1 MDAERR
7 IVWIRLIGDG
17 QIAMIRY
24 VTFLA
29 LILAFGAAELPSQ
42 QKAEAN
48 VQEAVSFKNFSSFR
62 KLVTGVDFF
71 ASGQKLVTPFV
82 EPTSETI
89 AKLQG
94 LLGKDLPKGAVFI
107 CSTLEQRD
115 SIYEPKV
122 LRAGY
127 GWTMSVDTPE
137 VRMQEMM
144 DRMKSQMGGEIPEE
158 FLSRM
163 NNMPPEMMAEAEKQ
177 MVDTVN
183 QQMVHAVLWAFF
195 APKSQFRSSR
205 LDDVAKSPLPDWL
218 DMGIAAYAS
227 GKNID
232 LSFLLENLDQTFS
245 LEDIFLMSRP
255 FVASSVNQGSSGGSF
270 RGGGGG
276 MPGGM
281 SGGMPGG
288 MSGGRGGGM
297 PSFGG
302 GGSGGPGGSTGGP
315 PSGFGSRGSGGFG
328 GSTGQRGGM
337 QRVLPKDEQDRML
350 FDLQS
355 GTFFQYLLE
364 KVGVEKV
371 KTLIKQANEGGELW
385 ESVTQPDML
394 GSDLE
399 RIEEDWI
406 SWVQARDPQKSQNT
420 EQAQSKIN

>member
-1 MDAERR
+1 
-7 IVWIRLIGDG
+7 
-17 QIAMIRY
+17 
-24 VTFLA
+24 
-29 LILAFGAAELPSQ
+29 
-42 QKAEAN
+42 
-48 VQEAVSFKNFSSFR
+48 
-62 KLVTGVDFF
+62 
-71 ASGQKLVTPFV
+71 
-82 EPTSETI
+82 
-89 AKLQG
+89 
-94 LLGKDLPKGAVFI
+94 
-107 CSTLEQRD
+107 
-115 SIYEPKV
+115 
-122 LRAGY
+122 
-127 GWTMSVDTPE
+127 
-137 VRMQEMM
+137 MQEMM

-163 NNMPPEMMAEAEKQ
+163 NSMPPEMMAGAEKQ

-205 LDDVAKSPLPDWL
+205 LDDVGKSPLPDWL

-232 LSFLLENLDQTFS
+232 LSFLLENLDQTFP

-255 FVASSVNQGSSGGSF
+255 FVASSIDQGSSGGSF

-281 SGGMPGG
+281 SGGMPEGMSGGMPGG

-302 GGSGGPGGSTGGP
+302 GSGSPPGGGMGGS
-315 PSGFGSRGSGGFG
+315 PSGFGSRGSGG
-328 GSTGQRGGM
+328 GSGQRGGM

-364 KVGVEKV
+364 KIGVEKA
-371 KTLIKQANEGGELW
+371 KTLINQAQEGGEIW

-399 RIEEDWI
+399 KIEENWI
-406 SWVQARDPQKSQNT
+406 SWVQAQDSQKSRDTN
-420 EQAQSKIN
+420 QSQSIIN

>member
-1 MDAERR
+1 MRK
-7 IVWIRLIGDG
+7 VGDG
-17 QIAMIRY
+17 KIAMIRY
-24 VTFLA
+24 LTVLV
-29 LILAFGAAELPSQ
+29 LIFAFGNVEASAQ
-42 QKAEAN
+42 QKADAN
-48 VQEAVSFKNFSSFR
+48 THAAASFKNFSAFR
-62 KLVTGVDFF
+62 ELVTGIDFF
-71 ASGQKLVTPFV
+71 ASGQKLATPFV
-82 EPTSETI
+82 EPTSVTM
-89 AKLQG
+89 AKLQE
-94 LLGKDLPKGAVFI
+94 LLGADLPKGAVFI

-127 GWTMSVDTPE
+127 GWTLSVDTPE

-163 NNMPPEMMAEAEKQ
+163 NNLPPEMMAEAEKQ

-195 APKSQFRSSR
+195 APDSQFRSSR

-218 DMGIAAYAS
+218 DMGIAAHAS

-255 FVASSVNQGSSGGSF
+255 FVASSINQGSG
-270 RGGGGG
+270 
-276 MPGGM
+276 GGM

-302 GGSGGPGGSTGGP
+302 GSGGPPGGGMGSP

-328 GSTGQRGGM
+328 GSSGQRGGM

-364 KVGVEKV
+364 KVGIEKV
-371 KTLIKQANEGGELW
+371 KTLIKQAQEGREIW

-399 RIEEDWI
+399 KIEENWI
-406 SWVQARDPQKSQNT
+406 SWVQARDPRMSRGSDQN
-420 EQAQSKIN
+420 QSKIN

>member
-1 MDAERR
+1 
-7 IVWIRLIGDG
+7 
-17 QIAMIRY
+17 MIRY
-24 VTFLA
+24 LTVLA
-29 LILAFGAAELPSQ
+29 LICAFGN
-42 QKAEAN
+42 AEASAQQIADAN
-48 VQEAVSFKNFSSFR
+48 TQAAASFKNFSPFR
-62 KLVTGVDFF
+62 KLVMGIDFF

-82 EPTSETI
+82 EPTSKTM
-89 AKLQG
+89 AKLQE
-94 LLGKDLPKGAVFI
+94 LLGADLPEGAIFI

-115 SIYEPKV
+115 SVYEPKV

-127 GWTMSVDTPE
+127 GWTLSVDTPE

-183 QQMVHAVLWAFF
+183 QQMVHAVLWALF

-218 DMGIAAYAS
+218 DIGIAAYAS

-255 FVASSVNQGSSGGSF
+255 FVASSINQGSSGGSF

-281 SGGMPGG
+281 SGGM
-288 MSGGRGGGM
+288 SGGRGGGM

-302 GGSGGPGGSTGGP
+302 GSGGPPSGGMGGP
-315 PSGFGSRGSGGFG
+315 PSGFGSRGSGGG
-328 GSTGQRGGM
+328 QGQRGGM

-364 KVGVEKV
+364 KVGIEKV
-371 KTLIKQANEGGELW
+371 KTLVKQAQGGGEIW
-385 ESVTQPDML
+385 ESVTQPEML

-399 RIEEDWI
+399 KIEENWI
-406 SWVQARDPQKSQNT
+406 GWVQAQDPRMSRGPDQN
-420 EQAQSKIN
+420 QSKIN